1 MQSTNSS
8 ESSLL
13 HHTSCKCGSSD
24 GRAVY
29 SDGGSYCFVCNEYE
43 KVKGS
48 AMQTEF
54 AQSKPASGLLPFG
67 EAQALGKRKLTE
79 ETCKKFG
86 YTIGEYQGQK
96 VQIANYR
103 GKDGSVVAQKIRL
116 PNKNFKFLGDAKA
129 AGLYG
134 QHLWRDGG
142 KMLVITEGEIC
153 ALSMS
158 QAQGNKFPVV
168 SINSGAAGA
177 KRCVQ
182 TSLEFVESYEKVI
195 IMFDNDTAGQAAALE
210 VAQLLSPAKAYIA
223 TLSENDPSDMLVNG
237 KSREMIEAMWGAKV
251 YRPDGII
258 NGEDLWDAVSTEDTT
273 PSIPYPFSGLN
284 TKTRGMRRGELVTI
298 TAGSGVGKSQVCR
311 EIAYHLSNEGESV
324 GYIALEENVRHTAI
338 SLMGLAMDK
347 PLHLSRDGV
356 TEEEMRHAFSK
367 TVGNG
372 KFFVYDHF
380 GSMRTD
386 NLLAKVRYLAKACG
400 VGWVILDHLSIV
412 VSGVDDGDERKAID
426 VIMTKLRSL
435 VEETGIGLILVSHL
449 RRPAGEK
456 GWENGV
462 QVTLNSLRGSASI
475 AQLSDMCLSVERDQQ
490 GENPNVA
497 TVRCLKNRHS
507 GETGIGCYL
516 HYNKDTGRMV
526 EVDDPNIFEDAAD
539 DGSSDF

>member
-1 MQSTNSS
+1 MQSTNSQ

-29 SDGGSYCFVCNEYE
+29 SDGGSYCFVCNEYQ
-43 KVKGS
+43 KVGS

-86 YTIGEYQGQK
+86 YTIGEYQGQT

-116 PNKNFKFLGDAKA
+116 PGKNFKMLGDAKA

-134 QHLWRDGG
+134 EHLWRDGG
-142 KMLVITEGEIC
+142 KMLTITEGEIC

-158 QAQGNKFPVV
+158 QAQGNKFPTV
-168 SINSGAAGA
+168 SISTGAAGA
-177 KRCVQ
+177 KRCIQ
-182 TSLEFVESYEKVI
+182 NSLEFVESFEKVI
-195 IMFDNDTAGQAAALE
+195 IMFDNDTAGQTAALE
-210 VAQLLSPAKAYIA
+210 VAQLLSPGKAHIA
-223 TLSENDPSDMLVNG
+223 TLSENDPSDMIVNG
-237 KSREMIEAMWGAKV
+237 KTRELLEAMWSAKV

-258 NGEDLWDAVSTEDTT
+258 NGEDLWDAVSKDDTT
-273 PSIPYPFSGLN
+273 PSIPYPFPGLN

-338 SLMGLAMDK
+338 SLMGLALDN

-356 TEEEMRHAFSK
+356 TEEEMRDAFNK

-372 KFFVYDHF
+372 RFFVYDHF

-386 NLLAKVRYLAKACG
+386 NLLSKVRYLAKACG

-412 VSGVDDGDERKAID
+412 VSSQEEGDERQAID
-426 VIMTKLRSL
+426 RIMTLLRSL

-456 GWENGV
+456 GWENGM

>member
-1 MQSTNSS
+1 MQSTKLQ

-13 HHTSCKCGSSD
+13 HHTHCKCGSSD

-29 SDGGSYCFVCNEYE
+29 SDGGSWCFVCNEYE
-43 KVKGS
+43 KVGV

-54 AQSKPASGLLPFG
+54 AQSKPASGLIPYG

-79 ETCKKFG
+79 DTCKKFG
-86 YTIGEYQGQK
+86 YTVGQYQNQT
-96 VQIANYR
+96 VQIANYH

-116 PNKNFKFLGDAKA
+116 PNKNFKFLGDTKA

-134 QHLWRDGG
+134 QHLWRENG

-168 SINSGAAGA
+168 SISTGAAGA

-182 TSLEFVESYEKVI
+182 NSLEFVESYEKVI
-195 IMFDNDTAGQAAALE
+195 IMFDNDAAGQSAAIE
-210 VAQLLSPAKAYIA
+210 VAQLLSPAKAHIA

-237 KSREMIEAMWGAKV
+237 KSRELIEAMWGAKV
-251 YRPDGII
+251 YRPDGIV
-258 NGEDLWDAVSTEDTT
+258 NGEDLWDVVSVEDTT
-273 PSIPYPFSGLN
+273 PSIPYPFLGLN

-311 EIAYHLSNEGESV
+311 EIAYHLSEEGESV

-338 SLMGLAMDK
+338 SIMGLAMDR
-347 PLHLSRDGV
+347 PLHLSREGV
-356 TEEEMRHAFSK
+356 TEEEMRGAFSK

-372 KFFVYDHF
+372 RFFVYDHF
-380 GSMRTD
+380 GSMQTD
-386 NLLAKVRYLAKACG
+386 NVLSKIRYLAKACG
-400 VGWVILDHLSIV
+400 VRWVILDHLSIV

-526 EVDDPNIFEDAAD
+526 EVDDPTVFEDAN

>member
-1 MQSTNSS
+1 MQSTNSQ

-43 KVKGS
+43 KVNGS

-54 AQSKPASGLLPFG
+54 TQSKPASGLLPFG

-86 YTIGEYQGQK
+86 YTVGEYQGQT

-116 PNKNFKFLGDAKA
+116 PGKNFKFLGDAKA

-168 SINSGAAGA
+168 SISTGAAGA

-182 TSLEFVESYEKVI
+182 NSLEFVESYEKVI
-195 IMFDNDTAGQAAALE
+195 IMFDTDTAGQTAALE
-210 VAQLLSPAKAYIA
+210 VAQLLSPGKAHIA
-223 TLSENDPSDMLVNG
+223 TLTENDPNDMLVNG
-237 KSREMIEAMWGAKV
+237 KTRELIEAMWGAKV

-258 NGEDLWDAVSTEDTT
+258 NGEDLWDAVSKDDTT
-273 PSIPYPFSGLN
+273 PSIPYPFPGLN

-347 PLHLSRDGV
+347 PLHLTRDGV
-356 TEEEMRHAFSK
+356 TEEEMRDAFNK

-372 KFFVYDHF
+372 RTFLYDHF
-380 GSMRTD
+380 GSMQTD
-386 NLLAKVRYLAKACG
+386 NLLAKVRYLAKACN

-456 GWENGV
+456 GWENGM

-497 TVRCLKNRHS
+497 TVRCIKNRHS

-539 DGSSDF
+539 GSSDF

>member
-1 MQSTNSS
+1 
-8 ESSLL
+8 
-13 HHTSCKCGSSD
+13 
-24 GRAVY
+24 
-29 SDGGSYCFVCNEYE
+29 
-43 KVKGS
+43 
-48 AMQTEF
+48 MQTEF

-380 GSMRTD
+380 GSMQTD

>member
-1 MQSTNSS
+1 MQSTNSQ

-29 SDGGSYCFVCNEYE
+29 SDGGSYCFVCNEYQ

-48 AMQTEF
+48 TMQTEF
-54 AQSKPASGLLPFG
+54 TQSKPASGLLPFG

-86 YTIGEYQGQK
+86 YTVGEYQGQT

-116 PNKNFKFLGDAKA
+116 PGKNFKFLGDAKS

-142 KMLVITEGEIC
+142 KMLTITEGEIC

-158 QAQGNKFPVV
+158 QAQGNKFPTV
-168 SINSGAAGA
+168 SISTGAAGA
-177 KRCVQ
+177 KRCIQ
-182 TSLEFVESYEKVI
+182 NSLEFVESFEKVI
-195 IMFDNDTAGQAAALE
+195 IMFDNDTAGQTAALE
-210 VAQLLSPAKAYIA
+210 VAQLLSPGKAHIA
-223 TLSENDPSDMLVNG
+223 TLSENDPSDMIVNG
-237 KSREMIEAMWGAKV
+237 KTRELLEAMWSAKV

-258 NGEDLWDAVSTEDTT
+258 SGEDLWDAVSTEDTT
-273 PSIPYPFSGLN
+273 PSIPYPFPGLN

-356 TEEEMRHAFSK
+356 TEEEMRDAFNK
-367 TVGNG
+367 TVGNSR
-372 KFFVYDHF
+372 FFLYDHF
-380 GSMRTD
+380 GSMQTD
-386 NLLAKVRYLAKACG
+386 NLLAKVRYLAKACN

-412 VSGVDDGDERKAID
+412 VSGVDDGDERKSID

-456 GWENGV
+456 GWENGM

>member
-1 MQSTNSS
+1 
-8 ESSLL
+8 
-13 HHTSCKCGSSD
+13 
-24 GRAVY
+24 
-29 SDGGSYCFVCNEYE
+29 
-43 KVKGS
+43 
-48 AMQTEF
+48 MQTEF
-54 AQSKPASGLLPFG
+54 AQSKPASGLLPYG

-86 YTIGEYQGQK
+86 YTVGEYQGQK

-116 PNKNFKFLGDAKA
+116 PGKDFKFLGDVKA

-134 QHLWRDGG
+134 EHLFRDGG
-142 KMLVITEGEIC
+142 RMLCLTEGELDC
-153 ALSMS
+153 LSLS

-168 SINSGAAGA
+168 SISTGAAGA

-182 TSLEFVESYEKVI
+182 NSLEFVESYEKVI
-195 IMFDNDTAGQAAALE
+195 IMFDSDTAGQAAALE

-258 NGEDLWDAVSTEDTT
+258 NGQDLWDAVSTEDTT
-273 PSIPYPFSGLN
+273 PSIPYPFLGLN

-356 TEEEMRHAFSK
+356 TEEEMRDAFNK

-372 KFFVYDHF
+372 RFFLYDHF
-380 GSMRTD
+380 GSMQTD

-456 GWENGV
+456 GWENGM

>member
-1 MQSTNSS
+1 MQSTNSQ

-13 HHTSCKCGSSD
+13 HHTHCKCGSSD

-29 SDGGSYCFVCNEYE
+29 SDGGSWCFVCNEYE
-43 KVKGS
+43 KVGS
-48 AMQTEF
+48 DMQTEF
-54 AQSKPASGLLPFG
+54 AQSKPASGLIPYG

-79 ETCKKFG
+79 DTCKKFG
-86 YTIGEYQGQK
+86 YTVGQYQNQT
-96 VQIANYR
+96 VQIANYH

-116 PNKNFKFLGDAKA
+116 PNKNFKFLGDTKA

-134 QHLWRDGG
+134 QHLWRENG

-168 SINSGAAGA
+168 SISTGAAGA

-182 TSLEFVESYEKVI
+182 NSLEFVESYEKVI
-195 IMFDNDTAGQAAALE
+195 IMFDNDAAGQSAAIE
-210 VAQLLSPAKAYIA
+210 VAQLLSPAKAHIA

-237 KSREMIEAMWGAKV
+237 KSRELIEAMWGAKV
-251 YRPDGII
+251 YRPDGIV
-258 NGEDLWDAVSTEDTT
+258 NGEDLWDVVSVEDAT
-273 PSIPYPFSGLN
+273 PSIPYPFLGLN

-311 EIAYHLSNEGESV
+311 EIAYHLSEEGESV

-338 SLMGLAMDK
+338 SIMGLAMDR
-347 PLHLSRDGV
+347 PLHLSREGV
-356 TEEEMRHAFSK
+356 TEEEMRGAFSK

-372 KFFVYDHF
+372 RFFVYDHF
-380 GSMRTD
+380 GSMQTD
-386 NLLAKVRYLAKACG
+386 NLLSKIRYLAKACG

-526 EVDDPNIFEDAAD
+526 EVDDPTVFEDAN